1 MGLRA
6 DDWRLYRV
14 RSMGL
19 GLRAAI
25 LGLAAF
31 VVLFAI
37 IDIVWGGLEGP
48 SGFRLTLVDE
58 TSFPRWGFQVQ
69 TQGEFGWLD
78 LALFI
83 LWVPVLGLGV
93 ASLHQ
98 VDRLLASYQRGVIVN
113 ADNARRIS
121 RIGIFIMGIWTLLLA
136 GDLLEAALSA
146 SSNEGITFEWLW
158 AMVGLVFRGIGYAMG
173 IACEIAEEAELTA
186 RIEQLATP

>member
-14 RSMGL
+14 RSFSL
-19 GLRAAI
+19 SVRAMTWI
-25 LGLAAF
+25 FAAF
-31 VVLFAI
+31 VVLSAI
-37 IDIVWGGLEGP
+37 INIVWGGLDGP

-78 LALFI
+78 LALFVF
-83 LWVPVLGLGV
+83 WVPVLGLGV
-93 ASLHQ
+93 ALLHQ
-98 VDRLLASYQRGVIVN
+98 VDRLLASYQRGVIVD

-121 RIGIFIMGIWTLLLA
+121 RIGTFIVGIWALLLG

-146 SSNEGITFEWLW
+146 SSYEGITFEWLW

-173 IACEIAEEAELTA
+173 IACEIAEDAEFTV
-186 RIEQLATP
+186 

>member
-37 IDIVWGGLEGP
+37 IDIIWGGLEGP

-78 LALFI
+78 LALFVF
-83 LWVPVLGLGV
+83 WVPVLGLGV

-121 RIGIFIMGIWTLLLA
+121 RIGIFIMGIWTLLLG
-136 GDLLEAALSA
+136 GDLLEAELSA

-186 RIEQLATP
+186 RMEQLATP

>member
-1 MGLRA
+1 MELRA
-6 DDWRLYRV
+6 DDMRLYRV
-14 RSMGL
+14 RMMSV
-19 GLRAAI
+19 GLRMMILVFAAS
-25 LGLAAF
+25 L
-31 VVLFAI
+31 VLFT
-37 IDIVWGGLEGP
+37 IVNIAWGGLDGP

-78 LALFI
+78 FARFA

-98 VDRLLASYQRGVIVN
+98 VDRLLASYQGGVIVD

-121 RIGIFIMGIWTLLLA
+121 RIGFFIMAIWALLLS

-146 SSNEGITFEWLW
+146 SSPEGITFEWLW

-186 RIEQLATP
+186 RMEQLATP